1 MDAKLIQNIRKN
13 MEMKSTEELHGIWQ
27 ANDKDQY
34 AEEAFHV
41 VDLLL
46 KERGETPSSY
56 KIEKLN
62 AIEDEEGYTNYI
74 GSKIEELSNE
84 ELITIIEN
92 HWNYPESFLED
103 IDKELNRRKLNIKD
117 SKVNESTIPQ
127 DKTSPQQS
135 NNEGFAGFLDFLGY
149 ITIIIG
155 VIATVMLFIN
165 YSQPS
170 LFSNGNISGTQMMI
184 AFGVGFYHL
193 VFGTLC
199 LGVAK
204 TLRQ

>member
-1 MDAKLIQNIRKN
+1 
-13 MEMKSTEELHGIWQ
+13 
-27 ANDKDQY
+27 
-34 AEEAFHV
+34 
-41 VDLLL
+41 LL
-46 KERGETPSSY
+46 KERGEDLSSSRT
-56 KIEKLN
+56 KKPPALTTM
-62 AIEDEEGYTNYI
+62 EDHDYPVDEGSELY
-74 GSKIEELSNE
+74 ELSNE
-84 ELITIIEN
+84 ELISIVEN
-92 HWNYPESFLED
+92 HWNYTESFMED
-103 IDKELNRRKLNIKD
+103 VEEELNKRKIKPNTKD
-117 SKVNESTIPQ
+117 IKVNIEEVAQDTRRPQ
-127 DKTSPQQS
+127 NS

-170 LFSNGNISGTQMMI
+170 LFSNGNISGTQIMI

-199 LGVAK
+199 LGIAK